1 MEKWRSERRA
11 LCALERKTLRLA
23 LRTRTDTV
31 YDEPLLFSFGK
42 CRIDGTLAQAG
53 GVQLYLLHCLL
64 VPFMAECLLHLGG
77 LWGLQPL
84 EVPLMGGTAGRLY
97 PYLAPPNGCSCFH
110 GSYPRCRPGGPKF
123 HCPFLSRSLL
133 EKLNLIQWVRK
144 RLLLW

>member
-1 MEKWRSERRA
+1 MSH
-11 LCALERKTLRLA
+11 C
-23 LRTRTDTV
+23 
-31 YDEPLLFSFGK
+31 FSFGK

-53 GVQLYLLHCLL
+53 GVQLYLLRCLL
-64 VPFMAECLLHLGG
+64 VPLMAECILHLRG
-77 LWGLQPL
+77 LWELQPL
-84 EVPLMGGTAGRLY
+84 EVLLMGGAAGRLY

-144 RLLLW
+144 RLICGGQRETARRARRFYFILAPFCFQS